1 MYLKLIIFTV
11 RRSSPCC
18 SAPQSHI
25 KNLKLINIPD
35 PVFVDGD
42 RLASLA
48 AASRS
53 ELINGQVRWH
63 EALRSWD
70 TN

>member
-1 MYLKLIIFTV
+1 MLLNSTESYEEFKAF
-11 RRSSPCC
+11 
-18 SAPQSHI
+18 
-25 KNLKLINIPD
+25 INIPD

>member
-1 MYLKLIIFTV
+1 MLLNSTESYEELKAV
-11 RRSSPCC
+11 
-18 SAPQSHI
+18 
-25 KNLKLINIPD
+25 INIHD